1 MERYHVSLRLVNGTL
16 ERLEKT
22 GAIWRERYRGIFCKK
37 TRHPDI
43 PSILLVMPD
52 FPSTEVDSFAKLVMN
67 CGQKYPEFNIRIQRR
82 FINDIDLPLHDDVA
96 AVLLYGD
103 ASRPSIQKLAY
114 LAYWQKPVI
123 FFFRRYDDLPF
134 SSLNHNNTE
143 GGMLACEYLISH
155 GCRSLLTIHSE
166 CQMYDIEERFCAF
179 ETYAKLRNI
188 PCRRLSSIIG
198 AEESANYNV
207 SYALAKYLKTYGC
220 HFDGIF
226 LDSYSSA
233 QGVFSEKP
241 LATSIEDCQEIFEA
255 HQKTGKLFATGFVLR
270 YAPIYRKAHQILNS
284 GKIGRLLALE
294 ANENIRPDHGGYI
307 MCNWRRLKK
316 NSRAAH
322 SGEMLPRP

>member
-1 MERYHVSLRLVNGTL
+1 
-16 ERLEKT
+16 
-22 GAIWRERYRGIFCKK
+22 
-37 TRHPDI
+37 
-43 PSILLVMPD
+43 MPD

-82 FINDIDLPLHDDVA
+82 FINDIDLPLHDDVS

-103 ASRPSIQKLAY
+103 TSRPSIQKLAY

-123 FFFRRYDDLPF
+123 FFFRQYDDLPF

-166 CQMYDIEERFCAF
+166 CQMHDIEERFCAF
-179 ETYAKLRNI
+179 ETYAKLRSI
-188 PCRRLSSIIG
+188 PCRRLNSIIG

-220 HFDGIF
+220 HFNGIF

-233 QGVFSEKP
+233 QGVFSTLRQYGLRIPDDVSVIAFHGFGNESVSQPALTTVGCRTDEGLQLLFSQLKRVLCNEIP
-241 LATSIEDCQEIFEA
+241 YFRIKLPMYIKEGGSVRQLPDGVTAKTS
-255 HQKTGKLFATGFVLR
+255 
-270 YAPIYRKAHQILNS
+270 S
-284 GKIGRLLALE
+284 
-294 ANENIRPDHGGYI
+294 
-307 MCNWRRLKK
+307 
-316 NSRAAH
+316 
-322 SGEMLPRP
+322 